1 VIKVCRSF
9 SRFAAVKY
17 PVVRSLPPLST
28 RMCVTFRSTAFNTS
42 APDRHFVIRRAYGS
56 DLANWL
62 IHELARHDAAVEPM
76 LGQKDNGWLVR
87 FRFRGA
93 NYDFVT
99 RYRGPDWVGVLE
111 RRLGIV
117 GRLFHWERKNVEF
130 LALQL
135 LDEVLTSSGLI
146 SDIWWRYDDS
156 ESL

>member
-1 VIKVCRSF
+1 MS
-9 SRFAAVKY
+9 
-17 PVVRSLPPLST
+17 
-28 RMCVTFRSTAFNTS
+28 VTFRSTAFNTS
-42 APDRHFVIRRAYGS
+42 APERHFVSRRAYGS

-62 IHELARHDAAVEPM
+62 THELTRHNATVEP
-76 LGQKDNGWLVR
+76 LIGQKDAGWLVR

-117 GRLFHWERKNVEF
+117 GRLFHWEQKNVEF

-135 LDEVLTSSGLI
+135 LDEVLTSSGLV
-146 SDIWWRYDDS
+146 SDIWWHYDDS
-156 ESL
+156 EPL